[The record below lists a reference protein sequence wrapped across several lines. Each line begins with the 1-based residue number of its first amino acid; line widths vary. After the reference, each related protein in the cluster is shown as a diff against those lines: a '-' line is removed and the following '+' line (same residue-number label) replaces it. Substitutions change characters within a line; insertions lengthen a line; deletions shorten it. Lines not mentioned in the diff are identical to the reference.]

1 MTISESLAIQENFS
15 DSEREIAD
23 YILSQKEK
31 ILEQSVH
38 DICDATFTST
48 SSVVRLCRKI
58 GFSGYKEFK
67 IRYARELERRIESL
81 DAVDPDF
88 PFGPKD
94 TVLDISQKMNVLMIN
109 TLNSTYDI
117 LTRNSKSIKQAAEL
131 ILHSNRISLIAM
143 GDSYLKGQLFQS
155 NMMKIGKVV
164 LMANVFGE
172 NYSHID
178 LLEPSDCAIVISYSG
193 DTKQVYDAAKVLK
206 RRGVPLIVITANAE
220 SKCGKLSG
228 ILIDMPNKEEKWKKQ
243 ATFFSQIATEYI
255 LNVIYSCIY
264 VMDYEKSTNMRH
276 RSIQEYSDT
285 RY

>member
-178 LLEPSDCAIVISYSG
+178 LLEPSD
-193 DTKQVYDAAKVLK
+193 AAKVLK